1 MHRLL
6 SLIALLF
13 FAGFA
18 GQSNAYAQGSATGTE
33 SAPSQVAQPLAQE
46 NANPDPTLPAV
57 SYTPLK
63 NGIVVVGPP
72 KVYDDLYLKS
82 LLNSLQSQLAAIHGL
97 DQTTL
102 LSHIGVVQGA
112 DTRQTSVALSGSG
125 PATPQ
130 TSTFSLAPG
139 VPAFSYPPGYSGP
152 PESGVTL
159 PTGTAT
165 ATTPGTTTTTSSL
178 TPTAPT
184 PPAPVLTSPSIPS
197 LGQSS
202 LDTYNESLQLSTA
215 INQTALLLNGAV
227 SDSLQLNGKPK
238 TTVTIGFPITVNTP
252 SKDDKKLAGAVAE
265 VRVSICS
272 ADSANSA
279 EPPSIVT
286 LLPQERTYNVASL
299 VDKSFLGSASAV
311 VGGVINVGGGFL
323 WSHQRYY
330 LVQQQETVAFLDSPA
345 RSPCGNAK
353 SAAFD
358 WQVRPVLGKEFIRP
372 GNSVNFV
379 QISIP
384 NVIVDG
390 AATKQIG
397 VACVSIVWRT
407 PSTSG
412 VWPFRKTSDEY
423 LSDSATAGPTC
434 YTIEYYRTLAS
445 DLTLNV
451 TDIGQGAV
459 TVKTNGTFLPGTTV
473 RLGNT
478 YLNPDNITATHEG
491 LTFTAPAATI
501 AAAGQVFIAGR
512 DGREVEALNHLGNP
526 PKTGLTIQDPV
537 ILPYSDSQSLVKI
550 HFQAPDETRPGDNSS
565 AFQNPAVNPWVV
577 IIGGKVFGL
586 SDAPFFSFSQEK
598 GQVELIV
605 PTALLQSSP
614 RIEMRRLLWPDVL
627 FRASRDIPANTFS
640 KAAPAIAKVSI
651 LSSANGLTLA
661 VAGTGM
667 DRLKLLFPD
676 PGCAGCLVKVQ
687 SSTYM
692 QITLKKPADPKKIT
706 GAATVSA
713 QDTKDAPPDPTD
725 GLRQLA
731 FCTKTANDK
740 NDKCDENYQTLIV
753 DVPKLDAP
761 TPKPSLDKVDPIAAS
776 AKPITI
782 NITGTLLDQVVL
794 IEHGKLPLNFR
805 LVLGKTPS
813 LAVDLPIDIA
823 SIPGAYSLLVT
834 FADKSTSTAL
844 LTIKKQGT

>member
-6 SLIALLF
+6 IYIALLL
-13 FAGFA
+13 FAGIT
-18 GQSNAYAQGSATGTE
+18 GQSNTYAQSPAAGTTT
-33 SAPSQVAQPLAQE
+33 APAQAAQPSAQE
-46 NANPDPTLPAV
+46 NAKPDPTLPPV
-57 SYTPLK
+57 SYAPLK

-82 LLNSLQSQLAAIHGL
+82 LLSSLQLQLAAIHGV
-97 DQTTL
+97 DQATL

-152 PESGVTL
+152 PDSGVAL

-184 PPAPVLTSPSIPS
+184 PQSPVLTSPSISS

-227 SDSLQLNGKPK
+227 SDSLQLDGKPK
-238 TTVTIGFPITVNTP
+238 TTVTIGFPVTVNTP
-252 SKDDKKLAGAVAE
+252 SKSDRKLAGAVAE
-265 VRVSICS
+265 IRVSVCS
-272 ADSANSA
+272 AESANSA

-345 RSPCGNAK
+345 TSPCEKAK
-353 SAAFD
+353 SAAFA

-384 NVIVDG
+384 NVIADG

-412 VWPFRKTSDEY
+412 VWPFRKTSDQY
-423 LSDSATAGPTC
+423 LSDSDSAGPAC
-434 YTIEYYRTLAS
+434 YRIEYYRTLAS
-445 DLTLNV
+445 DLTLSV

-459 TVKTNGTFLPGTTV
+459 NVKTSGTFLPGTTV

-478 YLNPDNITATHEG
+478 YLNPDTITATHEG
-491 LTFTAPAATI
+491 LTFTAPAAAI
-501 AAAGQVFIAGR
+501 AAVGQVFIAGR
-512 DGREVEALNHLGNP
+512 DGREVEALNHLD
-526 PKTGLTIQDPV
+526 KTPETRLTIQDPV
-537 ILPYSDSQSLVKI
+537 ISPYSDSQSLVTI
-550 HFQAPDETRPGDNSS
+550 NFQAPDEKTPGVKGP
-565 AFQNPAVNPWVV
+565 AFKNPAVDPWVV
-577 IIGGKVFGL
+577 VIGGKVFGL
-586 SDAPFFSFSQEK
+586 SDAPFFSFSGEK
-598 GQVELIV
+598 SQAELIV

-627 FRASRDIPANTFS
+627 YRASKDIPANTFS
-640 KAAPAIAKVSI
+640 KAAPAIAKVST

-661 VAGTGM
+661 ISGTDM
-667 DRLKLLFPD
+667 KRLKLVFPD
-676 PGCAGCLVKVQ
+676 PACAGCSAKAL

-692 QITLKKPADPKKIT
+692 QVILKKPADPKKASGNAT
-706 GAATVSA
+706 AAA

-731 FCTKTANDK
+731 FCTKTAD
-740 NDKCDENYQTLIV
+740 DKCDENYQTLIV

-761 TPKPSLDKVDPIAAS
+761 TPKPSLDKIDPIAAS

-782 NITGTLLDQVVL
+782 NITGVLLDQVVL

-805 LVLGKTPS
+805 LVPGKTPS
-813 LAVDLPIDIA
+813 LAIDLPIDIA

-834 FADKSTSTAL
+834 FADKSTNTVL